1 MHHMMRSQ
9 PRMIQKKTRERKRG
23 RKKREEKGRKKIFVL
38 PSTTLLSIA
47 NCTTQQHNNASSQ
60 TKEYQLH
67 LFFLFLV
74 DFIVYLRFIQRN
86 HSLPFVLS
94 KHLSQFPVFSG
105 PSLSLFRHGRSVL
118 HYLVFLLF
126 SLYMH
131 STKFEYLVYIPL
143 CLILFQ
149 LKWLL
154 LPFSLRIRLLFQ
166 KRQYICLYKQ
176 KSHE

>member
-9 PRMIQKKTRERKRG
+9 PRMIQKKNERKRE
-23 RKKREEKGRKKIFVL
+23 REKKGRKKIFVL

-86 HSLPFVLS
+86 HSLPFILS

-131 STKFEYLVYIPL
+131 STKFEYLVDIPL
-143 CLILFQ
+143 CLVLFQ

-154 LPFSLRIRLLFQ
+154 LPFSPRIRLLYQ
-166 KRQYICLYKQ
+166 KRQSICLYKQ